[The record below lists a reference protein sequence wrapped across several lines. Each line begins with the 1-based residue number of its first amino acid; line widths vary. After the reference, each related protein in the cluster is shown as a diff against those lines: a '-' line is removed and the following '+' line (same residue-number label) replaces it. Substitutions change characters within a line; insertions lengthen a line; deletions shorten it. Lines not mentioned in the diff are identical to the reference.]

1 MAKNDFR
8 IHSTGGLSAVL
19 TKKMQTEANATAI
32 LAGEPVIL
40 KIAGS
45 PYVIPAA
52 DGDPVIG
59 TTTQVMGI
67 AASNSD
73 HTASADG
80 TVEVYLPSAEVIWEG
95 KAKTSSTVD
104 TQSELDALRNDRVVW
119 DLTSSTYT
127 IDAAAGDGAAKGI
140 QIVGGDPDRSVV
152 YFIIRPGAS
161 EAPIA

>member
-1 MAKNDFR
+1 MAKNDIR
-8 IHSTGGLSAVL
+8 IHSTGGLNVVP
-19 TKKMQTEANATAI
+19 TKLMQTEAAATAI

-40 KIAGS
+40 KSAGS

-67 AASNSD
+67 AAGPST

-80 TVEVYLPSAEVIWEG
+80 SVEVYLPADEIIFEA
-95 KAKTSSTVD
+95 KAKTASTVD
-104 TQSELDALRNDRVVW
+104 TLAELNALVNDRVVW

-127 IDAAAGDGAAKGI
+127 VDASAGDGATKGI

-152 YFIIRPGAS
+152 YFKIRPAAF